1 VAFNVVTISGSLR
14 KRSFNTALMRSLPA
28 LALAD
33 LDLSE
38 APPYDRMPLYN
49 ADIQS
54 VGFPADVIT
63 FADAIRN
70 ADGVI
75 IVSPEYNWTIPGG
88 LKNALDW
95 VSRLENQPFRDKP
108 VAIQSATG
116 GPIGGARMQYHLRMA
131 LTFLNATIFG
141 TPEVFVGACSNQVR
155 RRRAQGQA
163 NQKGDRRPA
172 RGVRQIHCTRQ
183 GLVLLEWRDQPSRHH
198 PWPVWRIEEQR
209 HADILSA
216 TCMSEQVPTVAFTTS
231 AEVAL
236 VQCLCNLLHQ
246 FAFGIGFLKYSRFA
260 EIH

>member
-1 VAFNVVTISGSLR
+1 MHEEITKKDRKWHSIVTISGSLR

-28 LALAD
+28 LAPAAR
-33 LDLSE
+33 DLSE

-95 VSRLENQPFRDKP
+95 VLRLENQPFRDKP

-116 GPIGGARMQYHLRMA
+116 GPLGGARMQYHLWMA

-141 TPEVFVGACSNQVR
+141 MPEVFVGLAQTKFEGGVLKDEPTKRWSPTGSR
-155 RRRAQGQA
+155 RSPNSLHAPRP
-163 NQKGDRRPA
+163 RPA
-172 RGVRQIHCTRQ
+172 R
-183 GLVLLEWRDQPSRHH
+183 
-198 PWPVWRIEEQR
+198 
-209 HADILSA
+209 
-216 TCMSEQVPTVAFTTS
+216 VA
-231 AEVAL
+231 
-236 VQCLCNLLHQ
+236 
-246 FAFGIGFLKYSRFA
+246 
-260 EIH
+260 